1 MTSERHPR
9 KKTDHSA
16 RTPKNT
22 GLDEKKLFEENHV
35 WGTHPVHE
43 LLLTRPRSIHE
54 ILIEKNKTSNKL
66 QTIIDLARKE
76 HVKIKFANELR
87 IGGPRINHQ
96 GIIARVMAQET
107 LNDDAFF
114 ALLSETKKPVL
125 LALDSIQDP
134 HNLGAIIR
142 SASAAGV
149 TGLILPKDR
158 SAPLSGTVAKISAGA
173 LSHLP
178 VCQTTNFVRMLQ
190 KLKEKGIWIYGTIKE
205 GGNSIFSTDF
215 SGPVCLVI
223 GGEEKGLRPLVKEQ
237 CDFRVTIPMKGKLDS
252 LNASVAAGIILFEI
266 VRQNT
271 MVS

>member
-1 MTSERHPR
+1 M
-9 KKTDHSA
+9 K
-16 RTPKNT
+16 KNT
-22 GLDEKKLFEENHV
+22 DKKQQVEEKPFDENHI
-35 WGTHPVHE
+35 WGIHPVHE
-43 LLLTRPRSIHE
+43 MLLSRPRSIHE
-54 ILIEKNKTSNKL
+54 ILIDKNKTGNKL
-66 QTIIDLARKE
+66 QSIIDLARKE
-76 HVKIKFANELR
+76 HIKVKFSTELR
-87 IGGPRINHQ
+87 GAGSRQLNHQ
-96 GIIARVMAQET
+96 GVIARVMPHET
-107 LNDDAFF
+107 LNDNDFF
-114 ALLSETKKPVL
+114 TLLSENDNPFL

-149 TGLILPKDR
+149 TGIILPKDR

-173 LSHLP
+173 LSHIP

-205 GGNSIFSTDF
+205 GGKTIFSTDF

-237 CDFRVTIPMKGKLDS
+237 CDFRVTIPMKGELDS

-266 VRQNT
+266 VRQKT
-271 MVS
+271 MGTNGSNS